1 MSNEQEFPKEQ
12 ETLRL
17 LRQKVSI
24 ANESAW
30 DASETDLFSDAKS
43 DVYDVRDLLLTT
55 KDLSLEVQQ
64 QLLPLAEEGW
74 NAIIDK
80 TSGNQVRGMKASSI
94 MAKLGRKIDEICSHQ
109 NPKTQSM

>member
-17 LRQKVSI
+17 LRHKVSI

-43 DVYDVRDLLLTT
+43 DVYEVKDLLSTT
-55 KDLSLEVQQ
+55 LDLSPEVKQ

-80 TSGNQVRGMKASSI
+80 TSENQVRGMKASSS
-94 MAKLGRKIDEICSHQ
+94 MAKLGRKIDEIL
-109 NPKTQSM
+109 NL